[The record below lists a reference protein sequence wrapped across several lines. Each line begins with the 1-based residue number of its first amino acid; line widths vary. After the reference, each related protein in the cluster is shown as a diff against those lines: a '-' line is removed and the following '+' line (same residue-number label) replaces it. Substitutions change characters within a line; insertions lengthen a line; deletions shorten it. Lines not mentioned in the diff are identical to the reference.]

1 MNPQRLGEKGSYSNI
16 TRLSFWPRFWVRNR
30 LGASGTD
37 EVRKRGQGS
46 VGEMGRNPVPLGDN
60 YSKIGERGWHWEKIT
75 RRKVEPTLTNGG
87 EAFPPQRRSGLAR
100 EPGRTLQG
108 GNLPKLERPRHHQAS
123 LHHEKKNTFRIFVSV
138 RLDEFGP
145 GKLREKE
152 RERGA
157 KGVRVPAGRT
167 DALLAPAAQPAVAAT
182 LCACLFLLLL
192 KPAPTS

>member
-16 TRLSFWPRFWVRNR
+16 TRLSFWPRLWVRNR

-46 VGEMGRNPVPLGDN
+46 VGEMGRNPVPLGNN
-60 YSKIGERGWHWEKIT
+60 YFKIGERGWHWEKIT

-123 LHHEKKNTFRIFVSV
+123 LHHEKKKNF
-138 RLDEFGP
+138 
-145 GKLREKE
+145 
-152 RERGA
+152 
-157 KGVRVPAGRT
+157 
-167 DALLAPAAQPAVAAT
+167 
-182 LCACLFLLLL
+182 
-192 KPAPTS
+192 